1 VAEVREDLGVFE
13 SGFASW
19 SRILSISANDEVRL
33 QNFRN
38 AALEAVYYVGKG
50 LNKSLA
56 ADELFDLAHSHGLAD
71 MVGEDVIQQI
81 IADAFEP
88 PQPNGNGAAHAYTE
102 AEPPPQQEPP
112 RAPPVKH
119 ATLYVAPDPATI
131 PKRAWLLGGHYIR
144 QAATATV
151 APGGFGK
158 TTLTLYEA
166 ITMAA
171 GGLKVWYLS
180 GEDPRVEID
189 RRIAAHCQHHGID
202 LAALPGQLYMDDRQ
216 SFNLSIG
223 TSTRPGVVKFN
234 DQSLKMFETAIGVDE
249 LDVVMLDPFISFHG
263 VSENDNNS
271 IDAVVKQLGNIAQ
284 RTNCCIEISHHVR
297 KPGQGQFAS
306 LTIDDARGG
315 GAIINAVRSGR
326 VINRMTGPEA
336 ERAHIE
342 DEQRHFY
349 IRVDRGK
356 RNMAPPDKANWMHLA
371 SVMLPNGDAV
381 GVLEVWEFPKVL
393 DNVSVEDT
401 DWVRELV
408 RRQAYRT
415 DARSPKWLGVEIAR
429 RFHKNVHDR
438 LDCIWINKLIGLWLI
453 ADPPPFKKMELRD
466 PEERK
471 KRWFYVGLD
480 ANADEREPAKVV
492 SLFPT
497 DDDDHG

>member
-112 RAPPVKH
+112 KAPPVKH
-119 ATLYVAPDPATI
+119 ATLYVAPDPASI
-131 PKRAWLLGGHYIR
+131 PMRKWLLGGHYIR

-171 GGLKVWYLS
+171 DGLKVWYLS

-202 LAALPGQLYMDDRQ
+202 LAALPGQLFVDDRQ

-234 DQSLKMFETAIGVDE
+234 DQSLKMFEAAIGVDE

-263 VSENDNNS
+263 VPENDNNS
-271 IDAVVKQLGNIAQ
+271 IDAIIKCLGNVAH
-284 RTNCCIEISHHVR
+284 RTNTCIEISHHVR
-297 KPGQGQFAS
+297 KPGQGQFGS

-326 VINRMTGPEA
+326 VINRMNKEEA
-336 ERAHIE
+336 EQAKVSE
-342 DEQRHFY
+342 DDRHFY

-356 RNMAPPDKANWMHLA
+356 RNMAPPDKANWMRLI
-371 SVMLPNGDAV
+371 SVHLPNGDNVQA
-381 GVLEVWEFPKVL
+381 LEAWEFPALFDGVT
-393 DNVSVEDT
+393 VEDT
-401 DWVRELV
+401 EWVRELV
-408 RRQAYRT
+408 RRQAYRC
-415 DARSPKWLGVEIAR
+415 DSRSQQWLGVEVAQ
-429 RFHKNVHDR
+429 R
-438 LDCIWINKLIGLWLI
+438 LSLDANEKADCMRINKIIGVWL
-453 ADPPPFKKMELRD
+453 ANGVFKKMEMRD
-466 PEERK
+466 PDSRQ
-471 KRWFYVGLD
+471 KRMYYVGVD
-480 ANADEREPAKVV
+480 AWEEKAPVIQ
-492 SLFPT
+492 LFT
-497 DDDDHG
+497 GEEDNND